1 MQVSTEDDELG
12 KFVCEGHTSR
22 FFALSLRRQKT
33 PLTLFE
39 NGRGLQMPTKLN
51 HLILASLALPYQQ
64 NRKKKKRN
72 TFDIFSHGSFLE
84 PSYQPG
90 TVLGAFACIWGPRQ
104 KGEN

>member
-64 NRKKKKRN
+64 NRKNKKGIHL
-72 TFDIFSHGSFLE
+72 IFSVTEVFWSPLI
-84 PSYQPG
+84 SQALY
-90 TVLGAFACIWGPRQ
+90 
-104 KGEN
+104 